1 MHLEADVALVSGP
14 PLRQY
19 RRMTQ
24 LTALVTGSSRGIGA
38 AIAQGLRARGVRVIG
53 HATRAADAETI
64 AADLTDP
71 TAPAALWDEA
81 LARSAH
87 GRIDL
92 LVNNAGQFV
101 ANPISLSDIE
111 WLDNWED
118 ALRINLTAAAALSR
132 YAVKH
137 WLAQERAG
145 RIVHIASRAAHRGDS
160 PDHWHYAAAKGG
172 MIAMHKTIA
181 RHYASK
187 GVMSYAICP
196 GFTDTAMA
204 GDYLASRGGAGL
216 LADIP
221 LGRVATPEE
230 IASMAVYCGLDA
242 PESMTGAVLDANGA
256 SYVR

>member
-1 MHLEADVALVSGP
+1 MS
-14 PLRQY
+14 
-19 RRMTQ
+19 T

-38 AIAQGLRARGVRVIG
+38 AIAAQLRARGVTVIG
-53 HATRAADAETI
+53 HATRAVDEHTI

-71 TAPAALWDEA
+71 AAPARIWGEA
-81 LARSAH
+81 LERGG

-92 LVNNAGQFV
+92 LVNNAGLFSP
-101 ANPISLSDIE
+101 NPITLSDIQ

-118 ALRINLTAAAALSR
+118 TLRINLTASAELSR
-132 YAVKH
+132 FAVKH
-137 WLAQERAG
+137 WLDDGRAG
-145 RIVHIASRAAHRGDS
+145 RIVHIASRAGYRGDS

-181 RHYASK
+181 RQYAAK

-196 GFTDTAMA
+196 GFTDTSMA
-204 GDYLASRGGAGL
+204 DDYLASRGGAGL

-221 LGRVATPEE
+221 LGRVATPDE
-230 IASMAVYCGLDA
+230 IAAIATFCALDA

>member
-1 MHLEADVALVSGP
+1 
-14 PLRQY
+14 
-19 RRMTQ
+19 MTQ
-24 LTALVTGSSRGIGA
+24 PTALVTGSSRGIGA
-38 AIAQGLRARGVRVIG
+38 AIASALRGRGVRVIG
-53 HATRAADAETI
+53 HGSKAHDGETI
-64 AADLTDP
+64 GADLTDP
-71 TAPAALWDEA
+71 TAPARLWQEA
-81 LARSAH
+81 LERSAH

-92 LVNNAGQFV
+92 LVNNAGLFA
-101 ANPISLSDIE
+101 ANPLALSDIQ

-118 ALRINLTAAAALSR
+118 TLRINLTAAAELSR
-132 YAVKH
+132 YAVRH
-137 WLAQERAG
+137 WLAEGCGG

-172 MIAMHKTIA
+172 MVAMHKTIA
-181 RHYASK
+181 RHYAAHGILSFA
-187 GVMSYAICP
+187 VCP

-204 GDYLASRGGAGL
+204 GDYLASRGGAGM

-230 IASMAVYCGLDA
+230 IATMAVFCALDA